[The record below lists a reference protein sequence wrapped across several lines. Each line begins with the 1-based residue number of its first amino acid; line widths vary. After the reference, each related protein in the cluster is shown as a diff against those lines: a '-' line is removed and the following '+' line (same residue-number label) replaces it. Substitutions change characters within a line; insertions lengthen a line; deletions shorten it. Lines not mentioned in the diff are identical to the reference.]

1 MHSLSIQ
8 CILIDDLR
16 NPSYDFVHLF
26 VSIRTVRHSDT
37 SVTTGIHQGRGFV
50 GHTSLLESGVEV
62 VLGVI
67 TTINRRSRH
76 SSLWR

>member
-1 MHSLSIQ
+1 MHSLSAQ

-37 SVTTGIHQGRGFV
+37 GIHQGRGLV
-50 GHTSLLESGVEV
+50 GYTSL
-62 VLGVI
+62 VI
-67 TTINRRSRH
+67 P
-76 SSLWR
+76 